1 MKKNTLF
8 IIFAL
13 VFCALFPLSKT
24 SNIYAEEPTT
34 VRVVANQTDI
44 YSAPNITSEIL
55 VLGIKQGTVLTVVS
69 DAVVDYKLFYKV
81 LLDGFETTASEGYV
95 LKAHT
100 LDNSITSPEKSLD
113 DNAKIKNDNTKVFE
127 LVGEEYV
134 ETNIILSKGEKIRIL
149 DGYDSSKTYHYIS
162 FIKDENIVS
171 YYVKTENIEVSGI
184 NYTII
189 VAVMTLITC
198 ASVLSIVLGIKAKKK
213 RKKKQKNTH

>member
-1 MKKNTLF
+1 MKKYTLF
-8 IIFAL
+8 IVFAL
-13 VFCALFPLSKT
+13 VFCALFPLSKNT
-24 SNIYAEEPTT
+24 NIYAEEPTT

-55 VLGIKQGTVLTVVS
+55 VSGIKQGIVLTVVS

-81 LLDGFETTASEGYV
+81 SLDGYETSQTEGYV
-95 LKAHT
+95 LKSHT
-100 LDNSITSPEKSLD
+100 LDTSITSPEKSLD
-113 DNAKIKNDNTKVFE
+113 DNAKIKNDNTIVYD

-134 ETNIILSKGEKIRIL
+134 ATDIILSKNEKIRIL
-149 DGYDSSKTYHYIS
+149 DGYDTSKEFTYIS

-171 YYVKTENIEVSGI
+171 YYVKTENIEVVGI

-213 RKKKQKNTH
+213 RKKKQKNAQ